1 MTLGPIE
8 MLVLGF
14 PGSKFSGGI
23 LPELERLVG
32 AGTITIIDAMVMI
45 KSEDGDLDILEI
57 AQIPDSYEMAALA
70 ALIDNVNGM
79 LSEDDLIAFADELSP
94 GDSAAVLVFEHTW
107 FKPLRDEILDS
118 GGVVLAD
125 TRVPGFVVEEILLEL
140 AESE

>member
-79 LSEDDLIAFADELSP
+79 LSEDDLIVFADELSP
-94 GDSAAVLVFEHTW
+94 GESAAVLVFEHTW

>member
-32 AGTITIIDAMVMI
+32 AGTIIDAMVMI

-79 LSEDDLIAFADELSP
+79 LSEDDLIVFADELSP
-94 GDSAAVLVFEHTW
+94 RESAAVLVFEHTW

>member
-32 AGTITIIDAMVMI
+32 AGTIIDAMVMI

-79 LSEDDLIAFADELSP
+79 LSEDDLIVFADELSP
-94 GDSAAVLVFEHTW
+94 GESAAVLVFEHTW

>member
-79 LSEDDLIAFADELSP
+79 RSEDDLIVFADELSP
-94 GDSAAVLVFEHTW
+94 GESAAVLVFEHTW

>member
-1 MTLGPIE
+1 M
-8 MLVLGF
+8 
-14 PGSKFSGGI
+14 
-23 LPELERLVG
+23 ERLVG

>member
-32 AGTITIIDAMVMI
+32 AGTIIDAMVMI

-79 LSEDDLIAFADELSP
+79 LSEDDLIVFADELSP
-94 GDSAAVLVFEHTW
+94 GESAAVLVFEHTW

-118 GGVVLAD
+118 GGVLLAD